1 MHLGGFMFSIAAGLV
16 FVTAAL
22 ALIATSV
29 DAQAIDPRCVKFKD
43 KVRCHCWVA
52 NGAVITPEVDGKG
65 VRVRATSEEMME
77 QVIACM
83 RRMGRPNG

>member
-1 MHLGGFMFSIAAGLV
+1 MLAHTIK
-16 FVTAAL
+16 L
-22 ALIATSV
+22 ALVAAILAIVATRV
-29 DAQAIDPRCVKFKD
+29 NAEAIDPRCAKFKD

-52 NGAVITPEVDGKG
+52 NGAVFVPSVDGKG
-65 VRVRATSEEMME
+65 GRVQATSEEMME